1 MNFIFTAEFWK
12 SVLAGVVSGIILM
25 LLGSMFCPP
34 FAAFSLYMLQCAVL
48 YVLNA
53 GV

>member
-1 MNFIFTAEFWK
+1 MFKFEFWMN
-12 SVLAGVVSGIILM
+12 VLASVVGGIILM
-25 LLGSMFCPP
+25 LLCSLFSPP
-34 FAAFSLYMLQCAVL
+34 LAPFLLYMLQCAVL